1 MDRAEAIT
9 LLQEHAKGEVLIRH
23 AVAVEAC
30 MRAAAQKLG
39 EDEER
44 WGIAGMLHDF
54 DWDVCPTP
62 EEHPEFGA
70 QILRDRGYPDDIVRA
85 VLSHGNHTGV
95 TRESPMEKTLFGVDE
110 LSGFVTAVA
119 LMRPTK
125 SLADTDVRSVRK
137 KMKSKGFARSV
148 SREDIIQGAEEMGVD
163 LDEHIQFVIEALKP
177 VAGELGLNAE

>member
-1 MDRAEAIT
+1 MDRAVAFA
-9 LLQEHAKGEVLIRH
+9 LLQEHARSDALMRH
-23 AVAVEAC
+23 ATAVEAC
-30 MRAAAQKLG
+30 MRAYANRLG
-39 EDEER
+39 EDEEL

-95 TRESPMEKTLFGVDE
+95 ARESQMEKTLFGVDE

-148 SREDIIQGAEEMGVD
+148 SREDIVQGAEEMGVD
-163 LDEHIQFVIEALKP
+163 LDEHIQFIIEALKP
-177 VAGELGLNAE
+177 VAGELGLNTA